1 MEYPAMMPEPVT
13 APAADARVATAPT
26 AGPQSLHGT
35 LRESA
40 AVLGSRLSPNA
51 AGPLDEL
58 AEKLRTRHAHVVI
71 IGLGYV
77 GLPLAVSLAQVGF
90 RVTGLEMDV
99 DRVDQLNQGVSYIP
113 DIPSEQVAAEVAADR
128 LQATND
134 ARVIAIA
141 DAVLITVPT
150 PYTKTKQ
157 PDMTYVLRASTD
169 VYENLHPGMLVVLES
184 TTYPGTTSELV
195 QPILEQ
201 RGLRAGVDFA
211 LAYSP
216 ERIDPGSR
224 NFDLRS
230 TPKIVGGTTP
240 EATDLAATLYEPVVE
255 RVVKVSNPKV
265 AEMAKLMENTFR
277 HVNIALAN
285 EMAVLAGKMDID
297 IWEVIEA
304 AATKPFGYMPF
315 FPGPGVGGHC
325 IPIDPYYFAWKAQ
338 EHEGYARLI
347 ELAGMI
353 NDQMPEYVVERVADG
368 LNDHGKSLRG
378 SHVLVLGVAYKKD
391 VPDCRES
398 PALKVIERLL
408 RKGALVDYHDPH
420 VPELSPGHH
429 GSSLT
434 PMLSVEL
441 TPEVLRRADCVVVL
455 TDHSGI
461 DWEQVAGES
470 SLVLDTRNALKQYRR
485 PNVVRL

>member
-1 MEYPAMMPEPVT
+1 MMPEPVT
-13 APAADARVATAPT
+13 ASTANAVLAPEHAASDF
-26 AGPQSLHGT
+26 GPQST
-35 LRESA
+35 PPALRNPALLASRPVANGA
-40 AVLGSRLSPNA
+40 ANSLEALG
-51 AGPLDEL
+51 
-58 AEKLRTRHAHVVI
+58 EKLRTRNAHVVVV
-71 IGLGYV
+71 GLGYV
-77 GLPLAVSLAQVGF
+77 GMPLAVSLAQAGF

-99 DRVDQLNQGVSYIP
+99 DRVDQLNRGVSYIP
-113 DIPSEQVAAEVAADR
+113 DIPSEQIAAEVAAVR

-230 TPKIVGGTTP
+230 TPKIVGGTTA
-240 EATDLAATLYEPVVE
+240 EATELAATLYEPVVE

-429 GSSLT
+429 GGTLA

-461 DWEQVAGES
+461 DWEQVAEES
-470 SLVLDTRNALKQYRR
+470 SLVLDTRNALKRHRR
-485 PNVVRL
+485 PNVERL